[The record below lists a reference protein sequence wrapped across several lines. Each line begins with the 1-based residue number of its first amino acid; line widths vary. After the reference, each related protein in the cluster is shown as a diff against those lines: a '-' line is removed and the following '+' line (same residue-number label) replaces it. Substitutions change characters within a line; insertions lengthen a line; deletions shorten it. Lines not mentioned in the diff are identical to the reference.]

1 MVFPVM
7 AANTLEGVR
16 MTDLRLRELFKV
28 YKIRKSDTLRYL
40 YIPSLGPFILGGLR
54 SSLSLCWKVVVAA
67 EVLVQPLR
75 SLGTGMQQAKAQ
87 LETAQLFAWTI
98 ATVLAAAF
106 TQGLFSLVLFI
117 VKRDKKHE

>member
-16 MTDLRLRELFKV
+16 MTDGGLKELFTI
-28 YKIRKSDTLRYL
+28 YKIKALDTLRYL

-87 LETAQLFAWTI
+87 LATPELFAWTV
-98 ATVLAAAF
+98 ATVAAAAL
-106 TQGLFSLVLFI
+106 TQGALSLVLLFF
-117 VKRDKKHE
+117 KPRRKA